1 MLQKE
6 DTVQLS
12 FQTHSTA
19 SEEKPC
25 PECWVLCLCFEGK
38 RWWRRDGTH
47 QKELEGH
54 ALWED
59 KSQ

>member
-1 MLQKE
+1 MLQKQ
-6 DTVQLS
+6 DTVQPS
-12 FQTHSTA
+12 FQTRSTA

-25 PECWVLCLCFEGK
+25 PEGWVSHLCFEGN
-38 RWWRRDGTH
+38 RWWRTDGTH
-47 QKELEGH
+47 QKELERH